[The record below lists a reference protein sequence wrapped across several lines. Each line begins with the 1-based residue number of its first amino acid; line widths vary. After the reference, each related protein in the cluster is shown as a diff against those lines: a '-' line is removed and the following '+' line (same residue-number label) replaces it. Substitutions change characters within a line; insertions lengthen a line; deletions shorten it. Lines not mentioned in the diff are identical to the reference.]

1 MELTLNVRRGNGR
14 RGDGDTY
21 QSFHVDV
28 EPETSVF
35 EALVKVR
42 EEQDGTLAFRGNCGV
57 GFCGDCTMLVN
68 GRQGVTCLM
77 PVGKSQKDDAIKID
91 PIPYAPTVKDVM
103 YDAKRFIWDKVN
115 SFSPGVVF
123 NGAGWDGGAQE
134 VTDDDLRPVRRA
146 MRCTMCGIC
155 DQGCTV
161 IDVNLDFKGP
171 AALTK
176 VFRYVFDPHDGRAK
190 ERVVEAG
197 ETNGVWD
204 CVHCWEA
211 SDHCPFDIDPTHRIM
226 DLRDRSVRLGVKSGT
241 GNRQAARHYNA
252 FERSVE
258 HHGWLDERN
267 VAIQSYGGLIRGGL
281 KMMPTGLAALRRGKA
296 NLLPHRKRPGAS
308 AIKALFAR
316 YREVTRTER

>member
-1 MELTLNVRRGNGR
+1 MELTFDVRRGDVR
-14 RGDGDTY
+14 
-21 QSFHVDV
+21 QSYHVDV

-42 EEQDGTLAFRGNCGV
+42 EEQDGSLAFRGNCAV
-57 GFCGDCTMLVN
+57 GFCGDCTMAVN
-68 GRQGVTCLM
+68 GRPVVSCLLQ
-77 PVGKSQKDDAIKID
+77 VGKAQKDDEIKID

-103 YDAKRFIWDKVN
+103 YDATSFLWEKAN

-123 NGAGWDGGAQE
+123 NGVQQ
-134 VTDDDLRPVRRA
+134 VTDEELAPVRKA

-176 VFRYVFDPHDGRAK
+176 VYRYVFDPRDGLAK

-197 ETNGVWD
+197 DTNGAWD

-241 GNRQAARHYNA
+241 GNRQATRHYNA

-258 HHGWLDERN
+258 HSGWLDERN
-267 VAIQSYGGLIRGGL
+267 VAIQSYGGLIKGGL
-281 KMMPTGLAALRRGKA
+281 KMMPTGLRALRRGKA
-296 NLLPHRKRPGAS
+296 NLMPHPKRPGAS
-308 AIKALFAR
+308 AIKRLFAR
-316 YREVTRTER
+316 YREVTRTQR

>member
-1 MELTLNVRRGNGR
+1 MDLTLNVRRGDVR
-14 RGDGDTY
+14 RSTDDAR
-21 QSFHVDV
+21 QSYHVDV

-42 EEQDGTLAFRGNCGV
+42 EEQDGTLAFRGNCAV
-57 GFCGDCTMLVN
+57 GFCGDCTMLLN
-68 GRQGVTCLM
+68 GRQEVACLM
-77 PVGKSQKDDAIKID
+77 PVGRAQKDDAIKIG

-103 YDAKRFIWDKVN
+103 YDAKRFIWDKAN
-115 SFSPGVVF
+115 SFSPGLVF
-123 NGAGWDGGAQE
+123 NGAQG
-134 VTDDDLRPVRRA
+134 VTDEELRPVRRA

-176 VFRYVFDPHDGRAK
+176 VFRYVFDPRDGLAK

-197 ETNGVWD
+197 DTNGAWD

-226 DLRDRSVRLGVKSGT
+226 ELRDRSVRLGVKSGT
-241 GNRQAARHYNA
+241 GNRQATRHYNA

-258 HHGWLDERN
+258 HSGWLDERN
-267 VAIQSYGGLIRGGL
+267 VAIQSYGGLIKGGL
-281 KMMPTGLAALRRGKA
+281 KMMPTGLRALRRGKA
-296 NLLPHRKRPGAS
+296 NLLPHPKRPGAS
-308 AIKALFAR
+308 AIRKLFAR
-316 YREVTRTER
+316 YREVTRTQR

>member
-1 MELTLNVRRGNGR
+1 MELTFNVRRGGER
-14 RGDGDTY
+14 TKDVTHQAY
-21 QSFHVDV
+21 HVDV

-68 GRQGVTCLM
+68 GRQEVPCLM
-77 PVGKSQKDDAIKID
+77 PVAKAQKDDVIKID

-103 YDAKRFIWDKVN
+103 YDAKAFIWDKAN
-115 SFSPGVVF
+115 SFSPGLVP
-123 NGAGWDGGAQE
+123 NGAQATE
-134 VTDDDLRPVRRA
+134 EELSPVRRA

-171 AALTK
+171 AALNK
-176 VFRYVFDPHDGRAK
+176 VFRYVFDPRDGRAK
-190 ERVVEAG
+190 ERVAEAG
-197 ETNGVWD
+197 DANGAWD

-226 DLRDRSVRLGVKSGT
+226 ELRDRSVRLGVKSGA

-252 FERSVE
+252 FEQSVE
-258 HHGWLDERN
+258 KSGWLDERN
-267 VAIQSYGGLIRGGL
+267 VAIQSYGGLIKGGL

-296 NLLPHRKRPGAS
+296 NLLPHPKRPGAS
-308 AIKALFAR
+308 AITKLFAR
-316 YREVTRTER
+316 YREVTRSER

>member
-1 MELTLNVRRGNGR
+1 MELTFKVRRGGSSR
-14 RGDGDTY
+14 EGSSY
-21 QSFHVDV
+21 QSYSVDV

-35 EALVKVR
+35 DALVKVR
-42 EEQDGTLAFRGNCGV
+42 EEQDGSLAFRGSCAV
-57 GFCGDCTMLVN
+57 GFCGDCTMRVN
-68 GRQGVTCLM
+68 GRQVVSCL
-77 PVGKSQKDDAIKID
+77 VLAGTVQKDDEIKID
-91 PIPYAPTVKDVM
+91 PINYAPVTKDVM
-103 YDAKRFIWDKVN
+103 YDVTHFLWDKAN
-115 SFSPGVVF
+115 SFSPGVVP
-123 NGAGWDGGAQE
+123 NGSQD
-134 VTDDDLRPVRRA
+134 VTDEQLRPVRKA

-155 DQGCTV
+155 DEGCTV

-176 VFRYVFDPHDGRAK
+176 VFRYVFDPRDSISR

-197 ETNGVWD
+197 ETHGMWD

-211 SDHCPFDIDPTHRIM
+211 SDHCPFDIEPTHRIM
-226 DLRDRSVRLGVKSGT
+226 ELRDRSIRLGVKSGT
-241 GNRQAARHYNA
+241 GNRQATRHYNA

-258 HHGWLDERN
+258 HSGWLDERN
-267 VAIQSYGGLIRGGL
+267 VAIQSYGGLIKGGL

>member
-1 MELTLNVRRGNGR
+1 MELTFNVRRGDGR
-14 RGDGDTY
+14 TKDATY
-21 QSFHVDV
+21 QAYHVDV

-42 EEQDGTLAFRGNCGV
+42 EEQDGTLAFRGNCAV

-68 GRQGVTCLM
+68 GRQEVACLTT
-77 PVGKSQKDDAIKID
+77 VSKALKDDAIKID

-123 NGAGWDGGAQE
+123 NGAGQGGAQQ
-134 VTDDDLRPVRRA
+134 VTDDELRPVRRV

-176 VFRYVFDPHDGRAK
+176 VYRYVFDPRDGRAK

-258 HHGWLDERN
+258 NHGWLDERN
-267 VAIQSYGGLIRGGL
+267 VAIQSYGGLIKGGL

-296 NLLPHRKRPGAS
+296 NLLPHPKRPGAS